1 MIEKL
6 NDKISSDKS
15 SEAILDNI
23 IAKLHQESRHLRV
36 WSIVMSIYGDAV
48 MPYGGAIS
56 LKGLS
61 LILTRMNIGT
71 GALRTA
77 MSRLARDGWM
87 ERFRARNTSFYRISN
102 HMQQDIQQASL
113 QIYAYPDDDY
123 IWQGHWQL
131 AIPQRQALT
140 PKILEDMQVM
150 GFIPLNALLYIRF
163 VTADE
168 KLPNHAD
175 IIFMQAQGK
184 DFKGKDFKGK
194 DFKGK
199 DFKGKDFKG
208 KDSKG
213 KDSKGQ
219 DYNPQLIEMVEK
231 NHKGSKLYQI
241 LSAEFLA
248 LADNLDGGGALVGLD
263 ALVARI
269 LLIHY
274 WRRAVLADNSTHIAN
289 PFRHNAHLLTK
300 KIYHHLQDESE
311 TWLKNSAC
319 IDKSLLQK
327 NIINQRFK

>member
-6 NDKISSDKS
+6 NDKASSDKS
-15 SEAILDNI
+15 SEAILDNL

-87 ERFRARNTSFYRISN
+87 ERFRARSTSFYRISN

-113 QIYAYPDDDY
+113 QIYASPEDGY
-123 IWQGHWQL
+123 IWQGNWQL

-140 PKILEDMQVM
+140 SKILEDMQMM

-163 VTADE
+163 VKPDE
-168 KLPNHAD
+168 LLPNHAD
-175 IIFMQAQGK
+175 IIFMQAQGS
-184 DFKGKDFKGK
+184 DC
-194 DFKGK
+194 
-199 DFKGKDFKG
+199 
-208 KDSKG
+208 
-213 KDSKGQ
+213 KGQ

-241 LSAEFLA
+241 LSAEFRA
-248 LADNLDGGGALVGLD
+248 LADNLDDGGSLVGLD

-274 WRRAVLADNSTHIAN
+274 WRRAVLADNSEHFAN
-289 PFRHNAHLLTK
+289 PFRHEAHLLTK

-311 TWLKNSAC
+311 AWLKNSAC